1 LISPRKSV
9 TFQLLPSGK
18 SEIEYLRVCVNWEGV
33 VFSME
38 IKFTDDNY
46 SEYFSQDRLTVIDFW
61 ATWCGPCQRLA
72 PIVAQIAEEYEGR
85 VFVGKY
91 NAENNEELLERFGVR
106 NIPTILV
113 VKNGEAV
120 DRLTGAVNAAKI
132 RELID
137 KNL

>member
-1 LISPRKSV
+1 MIDKSAKKCD
-9 TFQLLPSGK
+9 FSAPPLG
-18 SEIEYLRVCVNWEGV
+18 EAGRGV

-46 SEYFSQDRLTVIDFW
+46 NEYFSQDRLIVIDFW

-72 PIVAQIAEEYEGR
+72 PIIAQIADEYEGK
-85 VFVGKY
+85 VIVGKY
-91 NAENNEELLERFGVR
+91 NAENNEELLERFGIR

-113 VKNGEAV
+113 IKGGETV
-120 DRLTGAVNAAKI
+120 ERITGAVNTAKI

-137 KNL
+137 KHI